1 MLKTLKHKYILEEHV
16 SYNSIKTAL
25 SGLLKQIMIFSIR
38 HNIKKNITHV
48 GHHYLLLQSV
58 NKRG

>member
-1 MLKTLKHKYILEEHV
+1 MLKTLKHEYILEEHV

-25 SGLLKQIMIFSIR
+25 SGLLKQITIFSI
-38 HNIKKNITHV
+38 NTTLKKITHV